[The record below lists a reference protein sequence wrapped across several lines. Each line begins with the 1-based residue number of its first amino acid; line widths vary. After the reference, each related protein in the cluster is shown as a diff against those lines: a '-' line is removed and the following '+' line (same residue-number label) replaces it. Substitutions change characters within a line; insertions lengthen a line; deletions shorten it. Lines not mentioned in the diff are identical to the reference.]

1 MIVDP
6 DGLWTG
12 CARWSGAN
20 QSNTPRKSE
29 GCWKYCRSDADRRGD
44 LDARDLREAERGVLA
59 IREAL
64 GRGQLGDALVAGE
77 NIAVLV
83 ERTGLGLEAGVDA
96 HVVLAFF

>member
-1 MIVDP
+1 MRIGAETLRP
-6 DGLWTG
+6 PHGSRHFFLASAAGAAAPAAAASFLGFLPAATLMLATFG
-12 CARWSGAN
+12 RPSG
-20 QSNTPRKSE
+20 
-29 GCWKYCRSDADRRGD
+29 
-44 LDARDLREAERGVLA
+44 GVLA